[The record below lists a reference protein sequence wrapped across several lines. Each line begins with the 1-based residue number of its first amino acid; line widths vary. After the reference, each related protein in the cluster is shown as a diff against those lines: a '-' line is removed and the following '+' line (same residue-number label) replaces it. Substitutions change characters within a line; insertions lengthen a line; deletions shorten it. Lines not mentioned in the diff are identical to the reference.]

1 MMDRNFNYCKT
12 LTEYHREDTTEV
24 NIGGVP
30 LGGLHPIRLQSMTD
44 TDTMDTDA
52 TVEQFIR
59 IVKAGADYV
68 RIAVKTT
75 KDAENL
81 KEIKSKIREWDA
93 KLPLLPMFILHQ
105 RLPRLLLSMFP
116 KFV

>member
-1 MMDRNFNYCKT
+1 MKDRNFNYCKS
-12 LTEYHREDTTEV
+12 LTEYRREKTVEV
-24 NIGGVP
+24 DIGGIP
-30 LGGLHPIRLQSMTD
+30 MGGSNPIRLQSMTD
-44 TDTMDTDA
+44 TDTQDTDS

-81 KEIKSKIREWDA
+81 KSIKEKIRSLGYKTPIVADVHFNP
-93 KLPLLPMFILHQ
+93 KIQ
-105 RLPRLLLSMFP
+105 RFQQSMFL
-116 KFV
+116 K